1 MWKYT
6 WGYKEG
12 FAVGAGLILT
22 GLLLQISVGPIYTDF
37 LLFPVNLILG
47 ILFIAL
53 VFAISY
59 LSKKNRKLRW
69 FAGTEASITSMTSFL
84 LLVVIMGF
92 VPQFY
97 TENRTGVIGFLGF
110 YNMLSAWPFVLLYV
124 YMTLVLG
131 LATIKRLRRFRW
143 NKDIPF
149 MLNHV
154 GLFITL
160 VAAVLGSADMKRYQ
174 MIVGNEIP
182 EWRVTDDN
190 GDMHEL
196 NLAIELKEFTIEEYP
211 PKLVLID
218 NNTGKLLP
226 NKQPETLAVETT
238 PTLGQLMDWEI
249 EVSQF
254 LDNSAPVMGEDSV
267 HFVEYY
273 SEGAT
278 SAVFAKATHKQTGEV
293 QEGWVSNG
301 SYIFPYRA
309 LKLNDDVSVVMPER
323 EPKRYASD
331 INVYSE
337 DGETV
342 NTVIEVNKPLKIN
355 GWKIYQVSYDEQK
368 GRWSDVSI
376 FELVKDPWLP
386 YVYTGIFM
394 MLLGAI
400 GLFVVGKKE

>member
-1 MWKYT
+1 MWKYP

-12 FAVGAGLILT
+12 FAISAGLIIT
-22 GLLLQISVGPIYTDF
+22 GLLLQISIGPINTDF
-37 LLFPVNLILG
+37 LVFPTNLIVGL
-47 ILFIAL
+47 LFV
-53 VFAISY
+53 VFVFIISV
-59 LSKKNRKLRW
+59 LSKNKFKLRW
-69 FAGTEASITSMTSFL
+69 FAGTEASITSMAAFL
-84 LLVVIMGF
+84 LLVVIMG
-92 VPQFY
+92 VIPQFY
-97 TENRTGVIGFLGF
+97 TQNRTGIIGFLGF

-124 YMTLVLG
+124 YMTFVLG
-131 LATIKRLRRFRW
+131 LATLKRMKHFRW
-143 NKDIPF
+143 SKDIPF

-160 VAAVLGSADMKRYQ
+160 VTAVLGSADMKRYQ
-174 MIVGNEIP
+174 MIVGKESP
-182 EWRVTDDN
+182 EWRVA
-190 GDMHEL
+190 GDHGKMIEL
-196 NLAIELKEFTIEEYP
+196 DLAIELNEFTIEEYP

-226 NKQPETLAVETT
+226 NKQPETLAVEDI
-238 PTLGQLMDWEI
+238 PTFGKLIDWDI
-249 EVSQF
+249 EVTQF

-278 SAVFAKATHKQTGEV
+278 SAVFAKATHKETGEV

-309 LKLNDDVSVVMPER
+309 LKLNDDISVVMPER

-331 INVYSE
+331 INVYSQ
-337 DGETV
+337 DGKTI

-368 GRWSDVSI
+368 GRWSDVST

-386 YVYTGIFM
+386 YVYVGIFM
-394 MLLGAI
+394 MILGAI